1 MANPF
6 DLGKLGDLVQ
16 QAKIMQE
23 RLASLQDEVGARTV
37 EASAGG
43 GMVKAR
49 VTGKLEVQS
58 ISIDPQV
65 LEARDREMLEDLIV
79 AAVNEAIRKAQ
90 GMMAEEMSKLT
101 GGLKIPGFGGF

>member
-16 QAKIMQE
+16 QAKAMQE
-23 RLASLQDEVGARTV
+23 RLASIQSEVAARSV

-49 VTGKLEVQS
+49 VNGKIEIEKV
-58 ISIDPQV
+58 SIDAQV
-65 LEARDREMLEDLIV
+65 FESRDREMLEDLV
-79 AAVNEAIRKAQ
+79 LAAVNEAIRKAQ
-90 GMMAEEMSKLT
+90 AMMAEEMSKLT
-101 GGLKIPGFGGF
+101 GGLKIPGLGG